1 VRTTAPVAARFLRA
15 AISAA
20 TAASTATAPAT
31 ATRRHA
37 LTTRPGA
44 PDLLPCAMSSPC
56 TPRPVQL

>member
-1 VRTTAPVAARFLRA
+1 MAARFLRA
-15 AISAA
+15 TISAA

-31 ATRRHA
+31 ATRRPA

>member
-1 VRTTAPVAARFLRA
+1 MAARFLRA
-15 AISAA
+15 TISAA
-20 TAASTATAPAT
+20 TAASTATATAPAT
-31 ATRRHA
+31 ATRRPA